1 MRLKYRFE
9 MPDTA
14 EKEEDD
20 EPADPVFAS
29 FVVESWLSLSP
40 REPVWLSGEAL
51 GWFSGKWTVSRVRF
65 PTLAHPSLQKLWLAD
80 TVLWT
85 VLHSYFS

>member
-29 FVVESWLSLSP
+29 FVVESWL
-40 REPVWLSGEAL
+40 
-51 GWFSGKWTVSRVRF
+51 
-65 PTLAHPSLQKLWLAD
+65 
-80 TVLWT
+80 TVLAL
-85 VLHSYFS
+85 VSPFGLAVRR